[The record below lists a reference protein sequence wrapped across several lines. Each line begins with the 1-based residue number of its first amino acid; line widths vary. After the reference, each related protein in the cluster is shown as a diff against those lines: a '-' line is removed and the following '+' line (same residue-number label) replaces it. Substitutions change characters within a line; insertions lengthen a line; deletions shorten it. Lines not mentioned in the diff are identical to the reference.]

1 MSPSEQLRRRTI
13 VRTYEVVFVAAP
25 TLSTEELDG
34 FISHVRT
41 VVEGKNGK
49 VVKID
54 NWGKRTL
61 AYKIGKF
68 RDAYY
73 VVLTLE
79 GGGAMVAEL
88 ERRFRVTDYVVRFLS
103 VRVDEDQ
110 KRSEKLKAARQKK
123 SAKRPAA
130 QAIGGV
136 EPEAASI

>member
-1 MSPSEQLRRRTI
+1 MRI
-13 VRTYEVVFVAAP
+13 YEVVFVAAP

-41 VVEGKNGK
+41 VVEGKSGK
-49 VVKID
+49 IVKID

-79 GGGAMVAEL
+79 GDGAMVAEL

-110 KRSEKLKAARQKK
+110 KRSDKLKAARQKK
-123 SAKRPAA
+123 SARRPAT
-130 QAIGGV
+130 QAIPSA